1 MALKNTTTKQT
12 AVGELHGCGPT
23 ASAGIRAHS
32 QNPAGSDA
40 RDAAAA
46 LTAVL
51 WERSSTTRCEVDWVG
66 LWSDDWIPSL
76 LGCLCS
82 LLFFP
87 NPSEPTYRSTS
98 AGRLSRRW
106 WCCCCQ
112 NFRWH
117 GFLAPP
123 TDWTLNKGND
133 WEFPSLPFIGN
144 FSLVKNFFKFF
155 LSSSSWNPPPP
166 TQATAMQQFTS
177 TDSNSST
184 LPRDG
189 ELQLRLAD
197 SGGPG
202 EGRENG
208 AGTHFLRQPEEESS
222 LCTKRRMLI
231 GLDLLCLFVGKCG
244 CIVL

>member
-32 QNPAGSDA
+32 QNPGSDA
-40 RDAAAA
+40 WDAAAA

-51 WERSSTTRCEVDWVG
+51 WERSSTTRCQADCVG
-66 LWSDDWIPSL
+66 LRSDYWIPSL

-87 NPSEPTYRSTS
+87 NPSEPTYRSTF

-106 WCCCCQ
+106 WCCCQ

-117 GFLAPP
+117 GFVAPP

-133 WEFPSLPFIGN
+133 WEFPSLSFIGN
-144 FSLVKNFFKFF
+144 FWLVKTFSSFFFIFLNFLPPLK
-155 LSSSSWNPPPP
+155 LQPCNSSPPP
-166 TQATAMQQFTS
+166 TATAARCPGTA
-177 TDSNSST
+177 SS
-184 LPRDG
+184 
-189 ELQLRLAD
+189 
-197 SGGPG
+197 S
-202 EGRENG
+202 
-208 AGTHFLRQPEEESS
+208 
-222 LCTKRRMLI
+222 
-231 GLDLLCLFVGKCG
+231 CG
-244 CIVL
+244 